1 MKNNQLL
8 LVVLL
13 LATSLLLSNCKLEEY
28 KEKVAN
34 TEINEVDLSTIE
46 DGTYEGFYDCYLVK
60 ARVNVSVSD
69 HKITNIEI
77 VEHENGRGEA
87 GEQVVP
93 KVMQKQRLKVDTISG
108 ATASS
113 KIILKAI
120 ELALTGDK

>member
-13 LATSLLLSNCKLEEY
+13 LATSLLLSNCKLKEY

-46 DGTYEGFYDCYLVK
+46 NGTYEGFYDCYLVK

-69 HKITNIEI
+69 HKITDIEI

>member
-13 LATSLLLSNCKLEEY
+13 LATSLLLSNCKLKEY

-34 TEINEVDLSTIE
+34 TDINEVDLSTIE
-46 DGTYEGFYDCYLVK
+46 NGTYEGFYDCYLVK

-69 HKITNIEI
+69 HKITDIEI